1 MIGLYFLILGERLVV
16 DSVAESVENLE
27 DVKF

>member
-27 DVKF
+27 VVEF